1 MINKELIKEMIVTFQ
16 LSLPRNITNREQ
28 IVRADTGKI
37 AVYVGVRRCGK
48 SSSMYLTI
56 NNLMQSG
63 VDKKR
68 ILFLNF
74 DDERLQFEQED
85 FDVIIQAYSELYP
98 EIEFANVYLFFDEIQ
113 VTNGWEQF
121 IRRIY
126 EQVNQNIF
134 LTGSNSKMLS
144 SEIAS
149 SLRGRTLQTEYF
161 PLSFNEYLLFR
172 GASYNL
178 YNTSDKA
185 LLIHYFDNYLSEGGF
200 PELVRFRENLN
211 KEDAEKILQEYY
223 FVMIFRD
230 LVERYEIKNIPALK
244 YFLRRV
250 LVNSTKPTSI
260 RKIYNELKSAGI
272 EASKNL
278 LYQWIDYVEQIYLFL
293 PLSKLEPSFV
303 KEHTGDKKYYC
314 IDTGLYKALNAQTTE
329 NKGVLLENAVFLHL
343 RRQTS
348 FQKKLNYFKG
358 IRECDFVLSKNETV
372 EKLIQVSWDVTDND
386 TYKRE
391 MEGLIEAS
399 NKLNCTDL
407 TLITKDQLNT
417 VDYKGHTVNIVPAYR
432 FFLNE

>member
-1 MINKELIKEMIVTFQ
+1 MINKELIKELIVSFQ
-16 LSLPRNITNREQ
+16 LSLPKKITIRER

-48 SSSMYLTI
+48 SNSMYLTI
-56 NNLMQSG
+56 NDLIKSG
-63 VDKKR
+63 VDRKN

-74 DDERLQFEQED
+74 DDERLQFEQDD

-98 EIEFANVYLFFDEIQ
+98 EIELGKAYLFFDEIQ

-144 SEIAS
+144 TEIAS
-149 SLRGRTLQTEYF
+149 SLRGRTLQTEFF
-161 PLSFNEYLLFR
+161 PLSFSEYLTFR
-172 GASYNL
+172 GVSYNL
-178 YNTSDKA
+178 YGSTDKA
-185 LLIHYFDNYLSEGGF
+185 LLIHHFDNYLNEGGF
-200 PELVRFRENLN
+200 PELVRFRDNLQ

-223 FVMIFRD
+223 FVMIYRD

-260 RKIYNELKSAGI
+260 RKIYHELKSAGI

-293 PLSKLEPSFV
+293 SLSKFEPSFV

-329 NKGVLLENAVFLHL
+329 NKGAMLENAVFLHL
-343 RRQTS
+343 RRQTG

-358 IRECDFVLSKNETV
+358 KRECDFIVSNNETV
-372 EKLIQVSWDVTDND
+372 EKIIQVSWDVSDNE

-391 MEGLIEAS
+391 LEGLIEAS
-399 NKLNCTDL
+399 NNLNCKDL

-417 VDYKGHTVNIVPAYR
+417 VDYKGYTVNIIPAYR
-432 FFLNE
+432 YFLS

>member
-1 MINKELIKEMIVTFQ
+1 MINKELIKELIVSFQ
-16 LSLPRNITNREQ
+16 HSLPKNITIRER
-28 IVRADTGKI
+28 IVKADTGKI

-56 NNLMQSG
+56 NNLLKSG
-63 VDKKR
+63 VDR
-68 ILFLNF
+68 NQILFINF
-74 DDERLQFEQED
+74 DDERFQFEQSD
-85 FDVIIQAYSELYP
+85 FDVIIQAYCELYP
-98 EIEFANVYLFFDEIQ
+98 EIEFAKVYLFFDEIQ

-149 SLRGRTLQTEYF
+149 SLRGRTLQTEFF
-161 PLSFNEYLLFR
+161 PLSFNEYLTFR
-172 GASYNL
+172 GVSYNL
-178 YNTSDKA
+178 YDTADKA
-185 LLIHYFDNYLSEGGF
+185 LLIHHFDIYLNEGGF
-200 PELVRFRENLN
+200 PELVRFRDNFQNEY
-211 KEDAEKILQEYY
+211 AEKILQEYY
-223 FVMIFRD
+223 FVMIYRD
-230 LVERYEIKNIPALK
+230 LVERYEIKNTIALK

-260 RKIYNELKSAGI
+260 RKIFNELKSAGI

-278 LYQWIDYVEQIYLFL
+278 LYQWIEYVEQIYLFL
-293 PLSKLEPSFV
+293 SLSKFEPSYV

-348 FQKKLNYFKG
+348 FQKRINYFKG
-358 IRECDFVLSKNETV
+358 NRECDFVVSKNETV
-372 EKLIQVSWDVTDND
+372 EKIIQVSWDVSDNE

-399 NKLNCTDL
+399 NKLNCKDL
-407 TLITKDQLNT
+407 TLVTKDQFNT
-417 VDYKGHTVNIVPAYR
+417 VDYKGYTVNIVPAYR
-432 FFLNE
+432 YFLS